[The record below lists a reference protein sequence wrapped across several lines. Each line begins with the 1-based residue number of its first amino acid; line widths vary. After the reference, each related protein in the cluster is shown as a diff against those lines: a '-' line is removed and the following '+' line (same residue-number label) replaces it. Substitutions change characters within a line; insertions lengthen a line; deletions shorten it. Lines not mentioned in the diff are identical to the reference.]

1 MSGLHILRVDAN
13 RRSRKT
19 DRFIINFT
27 CLRRHHLSYMST
39 ALINNV
45 GTMAGSDA
53 TESRAYLHGLRGNS
67 FFEEVAEVAGLV
79 NPELTIVDAR
89 SVLVGNGPFSDMEDA
104 RILHGLNFCIMN

>member
-1 MSGLHILRVDAN
+1 
-13 RRSRKT
+13 
-19 DRFIINFT
+19 
-27 CLRRHHLSYMST
+27 MST

-67 FFEEVAEVAGLV
+67 FLEEVAEVAGLV